1 MNNTENKRDEFDL
14 ALEDMKMETEV
25 DLDRLIEKRVKQMM
39 VRTSLKV
46 VLLVLLIVALVFL
59 GAGFFGGERTCDT
72 QVDNSKVEQIE
83 PDQGIIKLNGGMSYK
98 YSLPAY
104 TEDGAEVNVAFG
116 TEREL
121 TEGRYLKLQERPIQG
136 VISWQEVR
144 FDELPPV
151 VQEAYRR

>member
-1 MNNTENKRDEFDL
+1 MKTRVMPLFSL
-14 ALEDMKMETEV
+14 ALIV
-25 DLDRLIEKRVKQMM
+25 
-39 VRTSLKV
+39 
-46 VLLVLLIVALVFL
+46 VALVFL
-59 GAGFFGGERTCDT
+59 GAGLFGGERTCYT

-83 PDQGIIKLNGGMSYK
+83 PDKGIIKLNGGMSYK

>member
-1 MNNTENKRDEFDL
+1 
-14 ALEDMKMETEV
+14 MKT
-25 DLDRLIEKRVKQMM
+25 RVMPLFSPCSY
-39 VRTSLKV
+39 RSRFGFSWRW
-46 VLLVLLIVALVFL
+46 VL
-59 GAGFFGGERTCDT
+59 GGERTCYT

-83 PDQGIIKLNGGMSYK
+83 PDKGIIKLNGGMSYK

-136 VISWQEVR
+136 VIGWQEVR

>member
-1 MNNTENKRDEFDL
+1 MNGSVHGRPLSLKQVECSTRWRHHENQSHAFVLPCSYRSLLWFFL
-14 ALEDMKMETEV
+14 ALGSLGESAPATH
-25 DLDRLIEKRVKQMM
+25 RSIIARIE
-39 VRTSLKV
+39 
-46 VLLVLLIVALVFL
+46 
-59 GAGFFGGERTCDT
+59 
-72 QVDNSKVEQIE
+72 QVE
-83 PDQGIIKLNGGMSYK
+83 PDKGIIKLNGGMSYK

-121 TEGRYLKLQERPIQG
+121 TEGRYLKLQGRPIQG
-136 VISWQEVR
+136 VIGWQEVR

>member
-1 MNNTENKRDEFDL
+1 MNGSVHGRPLNLKQVECSTRWRHHENQSH
-14 ALEDMKMETEV
+14 A
-25 DLDRLIEKRVKQMM
+25 
-39 VRTSLKV
+39 
-46 VLLVLLIVALVFL
+46 LVLIVVALVFL
-59 GAGFFGGERTCDT
+59 GAGFFGGERTCYT

-83 PDQGIIKLNGGMSYK
+83 PDKGIIKLNGGMSYK

-136 VISWQEVR
+136 VIGWQEVR

>member
-1 MNNTENKRDEFDL
+1 MKTRVMPLFSL
-14 ALEDMKMETEV
+14 ALIV
-25 DLDRLIEKRVKQMM
+25 
-39 VRTSLKV
+39 
-46 VLLVLLIVALVFL
+46 VALVFL
-59 GAGFFGGERTCDT
+59 GAGFFGGERTCYT

-83 PDQGIIKLNGGMSYK
+83 PDKGIIKLNGGMSYK

-104 TEDGAEVNVAFG
+104 TEDGAEVNVVFG
-116 TEREL
+116 

-136 VISWQEVR
+136 VIGWQEVR

>member
-1 MNNTENKRDEFDL
+1 MNGSVHGRPL
-14 ALEDMKMETEV
+14 
-25 DLDRLIEKRVKQMM
+25 
-39 VRTSLKV
+39 SLKQV
-46 VLLVLLIVALVFL
+46 ECSTRWRHHENQSHAFVLPCSYRSRFGFSWRWVLWGRAH
-59 GAGFFGGERTCDT
+59 RYT

-83 PDQGIIKLNGGMSYK
+83 PDKGIIKLNGGMSYK

-104 TEDGAEVNVAFG
+104 TEDGAEVNVVFG

-136 VISWQEVR
+136 VIGWQEVR